1 MNEKIKILTATSVY
15 HALNDGSLS
24 VVLIMI
30 PIFKLLFALSYTQVG
45 LISGIGLLVSL
56 IVQLV
61 IGRVADGKNFLT
73 LLSLGILITST
84 ALLLLSISYSF
95 ISLFIFF
102 VFIRFATSF
111 FHPIGVGL
119 ISRTFKL
126 SKLDWAMGI
135 QSGCA
140 NVGAFVATATTLFLT
155 EYAYWQFPLFLW
167 TILGIC
173 GLFIGVTLS
182 VNLRESLTKVNIH
195 SSKQTF
201 KEAIFEGI
209 ILLKS
214 IKILTPAFMISG
226 ASFGVIIT
234 YLPLLLVERTSLPL
248 PEIGILIAIWIGIG
262 AIVAFFY
269 GTITMKMGRKNV
281 IIFSYLTI
289 GIIGFF
295 ITIVINIIHF
305 LILIVFLGVAVF
317 LTFPALAS
325 FISEVTH
332 HTVEGRTFGII
343 FTLQLGG
350 GTMLLFLGGIASD
363 LFGIWIPFLLLGTLS
378 ILYTSLLLII
388 YKTPYAVAAK

>member
-1 MNEKIKILTATSVY
+1 
-15 HALNDGSLS
+15 
-24 VVLIMI
+24 MI
-30 PIFKLLFALSYTQVG
+30 PIFKTLFTLSYTQVG
-45 LISGIGLLVSL
+45 LITGVGLFVSL
-56 IVQLV
+56 VVQLV
-61 IGRVADGKNFLT
+61 VGRIADGKNFLT
-73 LLSLGILITST
+73 LLSLGILLTSSG
-84 ALLLLSISYSF
+84 LLLLSISF
-95 ISLFIFF
+95 DFLSLFIFI

-173 GLFIGVTLS
+173 GLFIGITLS
-182 VNLRESLTKVNIH
+182 VNLRESLTKVKIH
-195 SSKQTF
+195 TSKQSF
-201 KEAIFEGI
+201 KEAVFEGI
-209 ILLKS
+209 TLLKS
-214 IKILTPAFMISG
+214 IKILAPAFMISG

-234 YLPLLLVERTSLPL
+234 YLPLLLVERTTLTL

-269 GTITMKMGRKNV
+269 GTITIKMGRKNI

-295 ITIVINIIHF
+295 ITIITNIF
-305 LILIVFLGVAVF
+305 LLLCLIVFLGVAVF

-332 HTVEGRTFGII
+332 QTVEGKTFGLI

-350 GTMLLFLGGIASD
+350 GTMLLFIGGIVSD
-363 LFGIWIPFLLLGTLS
+363 LFGIWMPFLLLGILS
-378 ILYTSLLLII
+378 ILYTTLLLIL
-388 YKTPYAVAAK
+388 YTTPYAVAVK